1 MRAEAA
7 MEQLLTLGG
16 AVDRFIAR
24 LAQGHR
30 AEFLRYGAD
39 CCFGLGWAIIW
50 PTPGAGV
57 GVDATAVQSSIDD
70 WTEVGSE
77 DNVRDDLPVMVR
89 ANGIPIQLVR
99 DHGTMVALA
108 DRCTHRGGPLHEGT
122 VPDGCVTYP
131 ARQPVPARR
140 RRGRP
145 RASHAITA
153 AVRRSGQRWA
163 DPGAPGRSGRFAED

>member
-1 MRAEAA
+1 MRPFHPLRRSTGRPSGERSYSWK
-7 MEQLLTLGG
+7 G
-16 AVDRFIAR
+16 ARIEHPDAR
-24 LAQGHR
+24 A
-30 AEFLRYGAD
+30 
-39 CCFGLGWAIIW
+39 
-50 PTPGAGV
+50 TPGAGV
-57 GVDATAVQSSIDD
+57 GVDATADQSSIDD

-122 VPDGCVTYP
+122 VQDGCVTYP